1 MAPTS
6 LAIEDGMLFLPVVLS
21 AGSNDRYFAANPCM
35 MLSFISL
42 FTNLF
47 LLDHLPALGPLLL
60 ITTEL
65 TTTLVILLLA
75 LLFLSFCASGAEVAF
90 FSLTFKEI
98 NLLKTKSQPGY
109 KRIISLLESP
119 KVLLGSLMM
128 ANSIANIGIVIISNF
143 LIDKYLE
150 MQNIWWLLA
159 TKVLLIAAI
168 ILLFAEVLP
177 KSFAA
182 QNNIRFAKDISWMVE
197 AIYLLFNRIAEYM
210 VNLSDGIERKLGQ
223 RSTAA
228 SIEELNHAID
238 LTNEEDASVE
248 EKNIMKGVLKFGNIS
263 VKQVMKTRLDVHGL
277 SFDSNFEEVK
287 KKVEELHYSRLPVYH
302 HSLDE
307 IKGMMHTKD
316 LLGYLQQPPDFDW
329 HSLMRPA
336 FFIHEQKLIE
346 DLMQEFQHKRTHF
359 AVVVDEF
366 GGTSGIITMEDIL
379 EEIIGEIKDEF
390 DEEETINSK
399 IDDLNFVFE
408 GKTMLNDVCRIMQLS
423 PDTFDEVKG
432 ESDSLAG
439 LVLEVSGEIP
449 QQNAIITV
457 GDFDFTILEVNKN
470 RIQKIKVT
478 IWPVE
483 E

>member
-1 MAPTS
+1 
-6 LAIEDGMLFLPVVLS
+6 
-21 AGSNDRYFAANPCM
+21 
-35 MLSFISL
+35 
-42 FTNLF
+42 
-47 LLDHLPALGPLLL
+47 
-60 ITTEL
+60 
-65 TTTLVILLLA
+65 
-75 LLFLSFCASGAEVAF
+75 
-90 FSLTFKEI
+90 
-98 NLLKTKSQPGY
+98 
-109 KRIISLLESP
+109 
-119 KVLLGSLMM
+119 
-128 ANSIANIGIVIISNF
+128 
-143 LIDKYLE
+143 
-150 MQNIWWLLA
+150 
-159 TKVLLIAAI
+159 
-168 ILLFAEVLP
+168 
-177 KSFAA
+177 
-182 QNNIRFAKDISWMVE
+182 
-197 AIYLLFNRIAEYM
+197 
-210 VNLSDGIERKLGQ
+210 
-223 RSTAA
+223 
-228 SIEELNHAID
+228 
-238 LTNEEDASVE
+238 
-248 EKNIMKGVLKFGNIS
+248 
-263 VKQVMKTRLDVHGL
+263 
-277 SFDSNFEEVK
+277 
-287 KKVEELHYSRLPVYH
+287 
-302 HSLDE
+302 
-307 IKGMMHTKD
+307 MHTKD

-346 DLMQEFQHKRTHF
+346 DLMQEFQQKRTHF

-449 QQNAIITV
+449 QQNTIITV

-478 IWPVE
+478 IRPVE